1 MSSPYPALLASLL
14 TAALA
19 CCKPA
24 SEPPRSAAPPD
35 AATTPWLAERDVGLA
50 APSGTILVDGPVTD
64 LAPGADVPPL
74 VGELAAPGEIDAG
87 PGAGDAPDDVVA
99 GGDAAEVDPSVAAGD
114 ASLVPLAATS
124 IVLPEELVAKVRAAP
139 TARAED
145 DARRLNRTG
154 LQKHRR
160 LELEAAIRDYQQ
172 ALDAW
177 PGHPFSNYNIA
188 CAYALTGHPDD
199 ALRHLAIL
207 AVVGDEA
214 SRDRLLSARTDADF
228 DAMLDDPRFREV
240 TGYTPI
246 YVSWSPGLDKR
257 VDAQRIA
264 TALHGAHLSA
274 RATPTAWETRYDR
287 PTLLVRPNDAVA
299 ARAAEEVRAAVTLGA
314 IDQKDDPSLD
324 LRRTVVLVLPAP
336 PAAGAEAAVAPR
348 DGDDRPGE
356 VSAPA
361 VGLEGD
367 ARAFSDL
374 VGVRLAAR
382 DGGTVQKLLLK
393 PTGFFEWEVATPD
406 GGRTLR
412 RGRYAVRGDAL
423 ALDYREDVQT
433 PGPDPTAPEVRFEE
447 GKRSTHPFALT
458 SAGLTMDGV
467 TFRLQ

>member
-1 MSSPYPALLASLL
+1 MPSLPYPALLASLV

-24 SEPPRSAAPPD
+24 SEPPRSAAVTD
-35 AATTPWLAERDVGLA
+35 AATAPWPAERDVGLA
-50 APSGTILVDGPVTD
+50 PPSGTILVDAPATD
-64 LAPGADVPPL
+64 APPTTDVPPV
-74 VGELAAPGEIDAG
+74 VGELAAPEEIDAG
-87 PGAGDAPDDVVA
+87 PSGGEPQEDVVA
-99 GGDAAEVDPSVAAGD
+99 TADAATDAIDD

-145 DARRLNRTG
+145 DAKRLNRSG

-177 PGHPFSNYNIA
+177 PGHAFSNYNIA

-240 TGYTPI
+240 TGYTPV

-264 TALHGAHLSA
+264 TALHGVHVSA
-274 RATPTAWETRYDR
+274 RATPTAWETGYDR
-287 PTLLVRPNDAVA
+287 PTLLVRPDDAVA
-299 ARAAEEVRAAVTLGA
+299 ARAAEEVRAGVSLGA

-336 PAAGAEAAVAPR
+336 AAVGEEAPAGV
-348 DGDDRPGE
+348 GDDGNSPGE
-356 VSAPA
+356 VDVPT
-361 VGLEGD
+361 VGIQGD

-393 PTGFFEWEVATPD
+393 PTGFFEWEIATPD

-412 RGRYAVRGDAL
+412 RGRYAVRGEAL

-458 SAGLTMDGV
+458 PAGITMDGV